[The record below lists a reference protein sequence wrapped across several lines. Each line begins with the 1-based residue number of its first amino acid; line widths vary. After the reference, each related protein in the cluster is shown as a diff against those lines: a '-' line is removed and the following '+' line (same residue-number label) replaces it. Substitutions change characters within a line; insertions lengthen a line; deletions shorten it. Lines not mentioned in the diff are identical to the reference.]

1 MPGNVVTGVHVDKPF
16 ILRDTTPAAVLVFY
30 FLLSVRLVVD
40 SLVPSIPVSAQ
51 NRYVPIVY
59 QCWALLGEPGL
70 PSDNP

>member
-40 SLVPSIPVSAQ
+40 SLVP
-51 NRYVPIVY
+51 
-59 QCWALLGEPGL
+59 
-70 PSDNP
+70 